1 MGFFYLKALLLS
13 SELLYYI
20 DHKLIEV
27 LTLTRFQRGA
37 TLAFII
43 AIVGGLSLLFTTI
56 FSEASVSSPY
66 GANERQSKMKEE
78 GYRVV
83 YTKESGEEL
92 STFHFSACE
101 NVSEFS
107 LVDKNWREASS
118 SDFDKIVCK

>member
-1 MGFFYLKALLLS
+1 M
-13 SELLYYI
+13 
-20 DHKLIEV
+20 
-27 LTLTRFQRGA
+27 TRFQRGA

-83 YTKESGEEL
+83 YTKESGEVL

-107 LVDKNWREASS
+107 LIDKNWREASS